1 MMRLWQTTLNHQE
14 RKYAH
19 LGEKFRSGPE
29 ILGRWATSLIRHL
42 LLRSARAAWACQTG
56 CDRKA
61 RTGAT
66 VVEATS
72 HFVQATAT
80 GPLIT

>member
-19 LGEKFRSGPE
+19 WAKNSEAVQKSSAAGQPRSYGICCCALFALP
-29 ILGRWATSLIRHL
+29 GRAKQVAI
-42 LLRSARAAWACQTG
+42 G
-56 CDRKA
+56 KA

-72 HFVQATAT
+72 HFVQTTAT

>member
-19 LGEKFRSGPE
+19 WRKIPKRSRNPRPLGNLAHTAFVAALCSRC
-29 ILGRWATSLIRHL
+29 LGVPNRLQSESSHWGHGR
-42 LLRSARAAWACQTG
+42 RG
-56 CDRKA
+56 
-61 RTGAT
+61 
-66 VVEATS
+66 TS